1 MSSSKNETEIY
12 YKGGVML
19 IHTQENDLS
28 IPDKLNWEVA
38 TRPLNFKS
46 KGNFTFPKGIL
57 KDVPEDRYSCLV
69 RDDTEEFISIV
80 GSRYEPTQYKDI
92 CEKQAQGL
100 EKSGLLKKGNFT
112 CKDYLFDGYGKFK
125 REVVLDDLTI
135 EPKVGD
141 IVNFKQSSISSHDGS
156 IPNTSDSTP
165 RKLSCDNGMITPL
178 WKLIF
183 TFRHT
188 VNFNIEVLTDIF
200 EESTKKFFEMEPYFK
215 SMGEKR
221 ISRSE
226 VEQTLKETICRRI
239 ATKKNKREHNEKL
252 LGWLLEQFN
261 VEASELGYSMWAFYN
276 TLTHWATHPEQY
288 DYKENTKFHNIAR
301 QNSDKVLVFL
311 NTPQF
316 RGLMDR

>member
-1 MSSSKNETEIY
+1 
-12 YKGGVML
+12 ML

-38 TRPLNFKS
+38 TRPLNYKS
-46 KGNFTFPKGIL
+46 KGTFTFPKGIL
-57 KDVPEDRYSCLV
+57 KDVPEDMYSCLV

-80 GSRYEPTQYKDI
+80 GSRYVATQYKDI

-125 REVVLDDLTI
+125 RDVIWDDFTI

-141 IVNFKQSSISSHDGS
+141 LVNFKQSARSSHDGS
-156 IPNTSDSTP
+156 IPNLTDGTP
-165 RKLSCDNGMITPL
+165 RKLSCDNGMLSPI
-178 WKLIF
+178 WQLIF
-183 TFRHT
+183 AFRHT
-188 VNFNIEVLTDIF
+188 VNFNIEVLADIY

-215 SMGEKR
+215 SMGEKS
-221 ISRSE
+221 ISKTE
-226 VEQTLKETICRRI
+226 VERTLKETICRRI
-239 ATKKNKREHNEKL
+239 ATKKNKKEHNEKL

-261 VEASELGYSMWAFYN
+261 VEAGELGLTVWAFYN